1 MTQTFRVRIRSQLV
15 KYIFHENVFFYLCF
29 GSISV
34 WVQIK
39 HPCSAGVLYW
49 PGVSLPIDVHATHV
63 TRLSTC
69 LAPLLMTTKGLPFQ
83 LPLTTPVR
91 TKLDYDKD
99 VPLAKPS
106 MR

>member
-39 HPCSAGVLYW
+39 HPCSGRGYL
-49 PGVSLPIDVHATHV
+49 
-63 TRLSTC
+63 
-69 LAPLLMTTKGLPFQ
+69 FQ
-83 LPLTTPVR
+83 LMYTPR
-91 TKLDYDKD
+91 T
-99 VPLAKPS
+99 
-106 MR
+106 